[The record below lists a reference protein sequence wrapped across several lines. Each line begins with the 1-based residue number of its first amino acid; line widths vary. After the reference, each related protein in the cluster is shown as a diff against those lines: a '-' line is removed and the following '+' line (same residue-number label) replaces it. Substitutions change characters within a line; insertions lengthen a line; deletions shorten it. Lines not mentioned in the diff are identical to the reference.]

1 MSMLRQV
8 IDEFLLAQGTIT
20 PEKLADPY
28 IKMAD
33 LGLDS
38 LGVVE
43 MLFEVEDRYGIHV
56 DDVMQFQQMT
66 LNEVVQHIEGLV
78 RAKHGGQLPDLMASE
93 KLTALKDATVA

>member
-1 MSMLRQV
+1 MEIVKENISRLRQIV
-8 IDEFLLAQGTIT
+8 DEFLLAQGTVT
-20 PEKLADPY
+20 AEQLSDPA
-28 IKMAD
+28 IKMTD

-66 LNEVVQHIEGLV
+66 LNEVVAHMEQIV
-78 RAKHGGQLPDLMASE
+78 REKHGGVVPDFANPE
-93 KLTALKDATVA
+93 RVAP